1 MPPPRSDSPVCYSVF
16 SLPCPQRSGTASHGS
31 WTIKDIR
38 VDVCYSRVEDL
49 RDQDVV
55 VVEVLSL
62 PEELLFVVLV
72 ADVREL
78 GRGSSVYGCFHVDDV
93 ADMSFVVLVI
103 SI

>member
-1 MPPPRSDSPVCYSVF
+1 M
-16 SLPCPQRSGTASHGS
+16 
-31 WTIKDIR
+31 
-38 VDVCYSRVEDL
+38 CYSRVEDL

-103 SI
+103 SNYDLNDLSKLFTEKAMGSLWGLWSPLPLRPSQTFYFIT

>member
-1 MPPPRSDSPVCYSVF
+1 MC
-16 SLPCPQRSGTASHGS
+16 
-31 WTIKDIR
+31 
-38 VDVCYSRVEDL
+38 VCYSRVEDL
-49 RDQDVV
+49 GYENVV

-78 GRGSSVYGCFHVDDV
+78 GRGSRVDSRFHVDDV

>member
-1 MPPPRSDSPVCYSVF
+1 M
-16 SLPCPQRSGTASHGS
+16 
-31 WTIKDIR
+31 
-38 VDVCYSRVEDL
+38 CYSRVEDL

-78 GRGSSVYGCFHVDDV
+78 GRGSRVYGCFHVDDV

-103 SI
+103 SNYDLNDISKRVTEKVMGSLWGLWSPLPLRPSQTFYFIT

>member
-1 MPPPRSDSPVCYSVF
+1 M
-16 SLPCPQRSGTASHGS
+16 
-31 WTIKDIR
+31 
-38 VDVCYSRVEDL
+38 CYSRVEDL
-49 RDQDVV
+49 GDEDVV

-72 ADVREL
+72 ADVREF
-78 GRGSSVYGCFHVDDV
+78 GRGSCVNGCFHVDDV